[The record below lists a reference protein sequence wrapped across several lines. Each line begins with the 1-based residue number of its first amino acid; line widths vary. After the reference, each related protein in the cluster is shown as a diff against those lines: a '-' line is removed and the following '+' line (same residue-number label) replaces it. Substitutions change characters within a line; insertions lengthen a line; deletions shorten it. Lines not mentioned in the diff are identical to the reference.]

1 MANGA
6 QIGQTGQGQLPPLL
20 GSARGGP
27 PRDGTPASA
36 DAADG
41 YGSRAGG
48 GAGHADSVDD
58 DALDT
63 FAEVWRSRSYGG
75 PYEAD
80 ELGDDD
86 GPEGDALEGHN
97 GALPVEMI
105 GLRANVRRQLREFL
119 RAVPRQEPDATFA
132 LVRLDGT
139 TRLLTRGQLTAAID
153 HMRPRM
159 RQIVRLA
166 VEERWPRQRVC
177 EYLGHIS
184 LKTVERDQSEAM
196 DILAQ
201 L

>member
-6 QIGQTGQGQLPPLL
+6 QVGQTGQGQLPPLP
-20 GSARGGP
+20 GSMRRG
-27 PRDGTPASA
+27 RQSDGTPAGA

-41 YGSRAGG
+41 YGPRAGDS
-48 GAGHADSVDD
+48 AGHAGDE

-80 ELGDDD
+80 DLGDDD
-86 GPEGDALEGHN
+86 GPEGDALEGPN
-97 GALPVEMI
+97 GALTVEMI
-105 GLRANVRRQLREFL
+105 RMRARIRRQLREFL
-119 RAVPRQEPDATFA
+119 RAVPRQEPDATLA

-153 HMRPRM
+153 RMRPRM

-196 DILAQ
+196 DMLAQ
-201 L
+201 V

>member
-6 QIGQTGQGQLPPLL
+6 QVGQTGQGQLPPLL
-20 GSARGGP
+20 GSARG
-27 PRDGTPASA
+27 RRQTDGTPAGA

-41 YGSRAGG
+41 YGPRTGG
-48 GAGHADSVDD
+48 GAGHAHAADD

-80 ELGDDD
+80 DLGDDD
-86 GPEGDALEGHN
+86 GPEGDALEGPN
-97 GALPVEMI
+97 GALTVEMI
-105 GLRANVRRQLREFL
+105 RMRARIRRQLREFL
-119 RAVPRQEPDATFA
+119 RAVPRQEPDATLA

-139 TRLLTRGQLTAAID
+139 TCLLTRGQLTAAID

-196 DILAQ
+196 DMLAQ
-201 L
+201 V